1 MISKPNRHPVVRF
14 FISSTFSDME
24 RERDIL
30 QRVFKE
36 LKPIYRQR
44 GWQLEAVDLR
54 WGINEN
60 EGKDNRTMSI
70 CLNEIRHCKSVSP
83 QPNFIMLVGQRYG
96 WMPLPEK
103 IALSDYAKLKFS
115 NNNLSI
121 FKQWYKLDE
130 NTLPEPYYIL
140 LERKGSYIDDKVFNE
155 QVVEPL
161 SKDFLLSMPK
171 REIYGHSA
179 TELEILEGAWGEQD
193 VNHVIAYVRKL
204 RGAPSLY
211 RSSAFSE
218 KFFQHALR
226 KVIKKRFRTFH
237 YIDAKYKYAD
247 YDTGVKDEW
256 MYEMFKKNIIDVV
269 EKEIKTHNR
278 RPEDFEIHEHIEY
291 ADRMSESFIG
301 RKEEIKK
308 IFEYVNYPEADTPL
322 WIKGKS
328 GCGKT
333 ALVSK
338 IAALHGYNQ
347 TTIVFCGLTE
357 NSSSPKGIKE
367 ILKTRTMSAN
377 SARDFGW
384 LVTRSKIEH
393 LFIVDNAGLDNSFID
408 NLFHFYNSD
417 GKLAKGVKVI
427 FTSTI
432 GDSFYP
438 SNDIKEMV
446 LAPLSVGDAEI
457 MLEKLLKQ
465 DNRTLSSTQKSMLKQ
480 LLLKSNN
487 TAAYLQLLRYS
498 LARLHS
504 WEIFPQYPLNY
515 SGLSSKVISDI
526 VREDEQSG
534 YGIAKIVLSALS
546 IDRIGLNDDE
556 ILDLVAFFP
565 EFHKKI
571 QSFHSIQGGMIPPI
585 IWSRFYDKIRP
596 FLSTVYNKNGAY
608 HSISSSDLRSNLK
621 STIVETKEGANL
633 LYEIWKYYRL
643 YSDNP
648 HLCSQ
653 VLYIG
658 VVALET
664 HRATIGQDILF
675 FEKLSEIINTSFLDK
690 TFVSKAF
697 IIDKDDVLSL
707 IDKLRCE
714 ILGGLNDERSLAL
727 QKSLFDIRKRLS
739 SLAVYSHEATMLALG
754 QMPMGIN
761 TSVMENQFSKL
772 TWRKA
777 IVDNLSCAPNL
788 ARITPDGSQILY
800 IQNHGRIS
808 SVFLF
813 SLQNNKERCK
823 CLFKTNSDP
832 DSIGISD
839 DASTICLS
847 GSKKSI
853 VFSNNQL
860 YHSDI
865 NTSYSNVSAD
875 GTRVLFQRESFF
887 KIFKNMKSDFS
898 STSMNG
904 CRMTRDGQYVWTFI
918 SENQLARINIANH
931 STELI
936 ADIDN
941 VISNDS
947 RISERIVLG
956 LDYTKEV
963 VACSEH
969 YCVVRLWQV
978 RYSDTGVI
986 FYIHNGTSVR
996 TTPFSNINGDMYGN
1010 AWIDKEEK
1018 RMLVYERTNLI
1029 LFDLH
1034 ELKHLTFLQSV
1045 EMDPVL
1051 DVTPDFSILI
1061 TRKGDVIDFDKLL
1074 KVGSILAK
1082 ADVGINAI
1090 NYSKINN
1097 SFVMSVGKTV
1107 ELEYYPQYHSITKS
1121 GDWII
1126 RRHNLVEGGGGFVS
1140 ASVVSNAGDVYVICV
1155 SDGLTSQLEIRDIKT
1170 DILIGITNSFPNA
1183 CTAIRFSKDD
1193 NHIIAGVGT
1202 YDSGYKITSL
1212 SESHIY
1218 MFNRKGEAELD
1229 VRLDD
1234 LRTIP
1239 LSTGLWMTDNMR
1251 FIITEDL
1258 QLVNTSTC
1266 EVFKLGEPAEIIFP
1280 WSLFSEFQFNLLGRE
1295 ILSDDD
1301 RLPKSNQFSLKCITT
1316 YKNRIYY
1323 SIYRRNKQTIVGQD
1337 TGSANTIGW
1346 LTVEEYNTDTRETI
1360 DWKIQEK
1367 VVCSSS
1373 LGIYTLNEQDDLT
1386 FRDFQNKNAMVID
1399 HYVQYAAVTDDGK
1412 YVFVSYKNG
1421 LLKLK
1426 KNHKDVGVAYLGSS
1440 YDMHVVERGL
1450 VASNREGELFLFEF
1464 PKDED

>member
-247 YDTGVKDEW
+247 YDAGVKDEW

-291 ADRMSESFIG
+291 ADRESESFIG

-308 IFEYVNYPEADTPL
+308 IFEYVNNPEADTAL
-322 WIKGKS
+322 WIKGES

-338 IAALHGYNQ
+338 IAALHGYNR

-357 NSSSPKGIKE
+357 TSSFPKGIKK
-367 ILKTRTMSAN
+367 ILEYRTTEHFPSCLSLFA
-377 SARDFGW
+377 SRVSSG
-384 LVTRSKIEH
+384 H
-393 LFIVDNAGLDNSFID
+393 LFIIDNAGMERAFLD
-408 NLFHFYNSD
+408 NLFPYSTTNN
-417 GKLAKGVKVI
+417 KLAKGIKVI
-427 FTSTI
+427 YTSTV
-432 GDSFYP
+432 GDSFCP
-438 SNDIKEMV
+438 SNETKEMT
-446 LAPLSVGDAEI
+446 LCPLIMKDAELLI
-457 MLEKLLKQ
+457 VELLKQ
-465 DNRTLSSTQKSMLKQ
+465 DKRTLSFSQRAALKRLLSKSH
-480 LLLKSNN
+480 N

-498 LARLHS
+498 LAHLHS
-504 WEIFPQYPLNY
+504 WEIFPQYPLDY
-515 SGLSSKVISDI
+515 SGLSAKIIGDI

-596 FLSTVYNKNGAY
+596 FLSNVYNKKGAY
-608 HSISSSDLRSNLK
+608 YSISSSDLRTNMK
-621 STIVETKEGANL
+621 STIVETIEGANL
-633 LYEIWKYYRL
+633 LFEIWKYYRH

-653 VLYIG
+653 VLYMG
-658 VVALET
+658 VIALEN
-664 HRATIGQDILF
+664 HMATIGQDILF

-714 ILGGLNDERSLAL
+714 ILGGLNDEKSLAW
-727 QKSLFDIRKRLS
+727 QKSLLDIRKRLS
-739 SLAVYSHEATMLALG
+739 SLAIYSHEATLLALG
-754 QMPMGIN
+754 QKPMGIN
-761 TSVMENQFSKL
+761 TCVMENHFSNL
-772 TWRKA
+772 TWRQA
-777 IVDNLSCAPNL
+777 IIDNLSCSPDM
-788 ARITPDGSQILY
+788 ARITPDGSQIIY
-800 IQNHGRIS
+800 IQTHGMVS
-808 SVFLF
+808 SVYSFA
-813 SLQNNKERCK
+813 LQNNKERCK
-823 CLFKTNSDP
+823 FLFTTKMLPSC
-832 DSIGISD
+832 IGISD
-839 DASTICLS
+839 NASTICLS
-847 GSKKSI
+847 GPKKTVIFSENKLHNI
-853 VFSNNQL
+853 VTENKSNDNNITSL
-860 YHSDI
+860 YSD
-865 NTSYSNVSAD
+865 VSAD
-875 GTRVLFQRESFF
+875 GSTILYQDESVFN
-887 KIFKNMKSDFS
+887 IFKDLEPVFANVSL
-898 STSMNG
+898 NG
-904 CRMTRDGQYVWTFI
+904 CRMTRDGRYVWTFV
-918 SENQLARINIANH
+918 SDKELARIDVLNRNYL
-931 STELI
+931 SFDVDSKLNTEF
-936 ADIDN
+936 
-941 VISNDS
+941 VF
-947 RISERIVLG
+947 E
-956 LDYTKEV
+956 KKV

-969 YCVVRLWQV
+969 FCVISLWMGI
-978 RYSDTGVI
+978 RTEESGFIFFFNDTSATYREI
-986 FYIHNGTSVR
+986 PMHAHDLR
-996 TTPFSNINGDMYGN
+996 GN
-1010 AWIDKEEK
+1010 VWIDKEEK
-1018 RMLVYERTNLI
+1018 QMLIYQKASLI
-1029 LFDLH
+1029 LLNLNPLFYIQGF
-1034 ELKHLTFLQSV
+1034 EL
-1045 EMDPVL
+1045 EPVL
-1051 DVTPDFSILI
+1051 DITPDFSIIVTL
-1061 TRKGDVIDFDKLL
+1061 KGDIIDFKKLL
-1074 KVGSILAK
+1074 QTERFLSN
-1082 ADVGINAI
+1082 ADTGINAI
-1090 NYSKINN
+1090 NYSKEYNT
-1097 SFVMSVGKTV
+1097 FVFSVGKTPYI
-1107 ELEYYPQYHSITKS
+1107 ETHPQYHTISNDQKWTIKHHFL
-1121 GDWII
+1121 DCFI
-1126 RRHNLVEGGGGFVS
+1126 S
-1140 ASVVSNAGDVYVICV
+1140 ASAISHNGELFAICRYN
-1155 SDGLTSQLEIRDIKT
+1155 GCTTNLEIRSMKT
-1170 DILIGITNSFPNA
+1170 HEVIGLTADLPTL
-1183 CTAIRFSKDD
+1183 CTAIRFSSDD
-1193 NHIIAGVGT
+1193 NHIIAG
-1202 YDSGYKITSL
+1202 SGYYHNGYLDTTP
-1212 SESHIY
+1212 SEYHIY
-1218 MFNRKGEAELD
+1218 MFDRNGNVELD
-1229 VRLDD
+1229 VLLDQM
-1234 LRTIP
+1234 TTFP
-1239 LSTGLWMTDNMR
+1239 LSSGLWVTNNNR

-1258 QLVNTSTC
+1258 QVINTTNC
-1266 EVFKLGEPAEIIFP
+1266 DIIKLGEPAEIVFP
-1280 WSLFSEFQFNLLGRE
+1280 WSFFVDVHYFGRGV
-1295 ILSDDD
+1295 SDDD
-1301 RLPKSNQFSLKCITT
+1301 YFPNTNHYSLKCITT
-1316 YKNRIYY
+1316 YDNRIYY
-1323 SIYRRNKQTIVGQD
+1323 SIYKKNDQQLKKQD
-1337 TGSANTIGW
+1337 TNSTNTIGW

-1373 LGIYTLNEQDDLT
+1373 LGIYTLNEQDDLI
-1386 FRDFQNKNAMVID
+1386 FRDFQNKNAKVID
-1399 HYVQYAAVTDDGK
+1399 HHVQYAAVTDDGK

-1426 KNHKDVGVAYLGSS
+1426 KDYKDVGVAYLGSS